1 MNEER
6 TCVTKMEVIFQSFTH
21 ISEKIFQYIDDASIE
36 ECRLV
41 SKSWRSYL
49 DHNKHVKIRLIQKSV
64 DCYDQVEESWKKV
77 FKKSNSDIIEK
88 LFCAVKE
95 LYGAKP
101 KNQYCHLGKSPI
113 LLEDSCDQKSF

>member
-1 MNEER
+1 MNEKR
-6 TCVTKMEVIFQSFTH
+6 TCVTKMEALFQSFTH
-21 ISEKIFQYIDDASIE
+21 ISEKIFSYIDDASIE

-49 DHNKHVKIRLIQKSV
+49 DHNKHVKIRLIRKSV
-64 DCYDQVEESWKKV
+64 DCYDQVEESWRRV
-77 FKKSNSDIIEK
+77 FKKSNSDIIEE

-101 KNQYCHLGKSPI
+101 KNQYCHLGKSPVI
-113 LLEDSCDQKSF
+113 LESSCDQKSF